1 MRPLRVCC
9 VALHAYPA
17 IDPSAEGA
25 FGGTETRAWT
35 LARGLARQ
43 EGVEVRFLV
52 RSRRPLRRDQY
63 EGVRLVR
70 RAAPGWWILHSVA
83 SAVERLERF
92 PWFRVRRWT
101 ASLLWQAPVAAAVR
115 LLPGH
120 RDPRRP
126 DPFYQRID
134 SDVFCGFGV
143 HRDSATVIASS
154 RAVGRKTVLF
164 LGADSDLDSRFT
176 PDSTY
181 RTPYG
186 ERGHVCWYA
195 LRHADCIVVQTEAQR
210 RMLADRFGREGVLV
224 PNPIDLAAWEAA
236 QAADTA
242 RPEVDRVAPYA
253 LWIGRADAFH
263 KRPLLALELAR
274 RCPEV
279 RFVMIVA
286 RRDWEIVDRLRR
298 DCPDNV
304 RIIEPVPFSDMPPVF
319 RGAAVYVNT
328 SAPGYEGFPNVFLQA
343 AASGVP
349 IASLEL
355 DCGFVEA
362 GGGGVVAGGDLDRLA
377 EYVRAVWHDPQRRCQ
392 DGARGRQ
399 YVRQH
404 HDLPAIAAQVAG
416 LLRETCGQA

>member
-17 IDPSAEGA
+17 IEPSAEGA

-43 EGVEVRFLV
+43 EGIEVRFLV
-52 RSRRPLRRDQY
+52 RSRP
-63 EGVRLVR
+63 
-70 RAAPGWWILHSVA
+70 PGWWILHSVA
-83 SAVERLERF
+83 SDVERIERF

-101 ASLLWQAPVAAAVR
+101 ASLLWKAPVAAAVR
-115 LLPGH
+115 LLPGQ

-126 DPFYQRID
+126 DRFYQRIE
-134 SDVFCGFGV
+134 SDVFCCFGV
-143 HRDSATVIASS
+143 HRDSATVIASA
-154 RAVGRKTVLF
+154 RAAGRKTVLF
-164 LGADSDLDSRFT
+164 LGADSDLDGRFT

-195 LRHADCIVVQTEAQR
+195 LRHADRIVVQTEAQR

-236 QAADTA
+236 QDAGTA
-242 RPEVDRVAPYA
+242 LPEVDRMAPYA

-279 RFVMIVA
+279 RFLMIVA
-286 RRDWEIVDRLRR
+286 RRDWKIHDQLRR
-298 DCPDNV
+298 DCPANV
-304 RIIEPVPFSDMPPVF
+304 RIIEPVPFCEMPLVF

-362 GGGGVVAGGDLDRLA
+362 GRGGLAAGGDLDRLA
-377 EYVRAVWHDPQRRCQ
+377 EYVRAVWHDPQRRCRE
-392 DGARGRQ
+392 GACGRQ

-404 HDLPAIAAQVAG
+404 HDLPALAARVAE
-416 LLRETCGQA
+416 LLRETCGRA